1 MCVCECV
8 CVCPHMMSCCDAS
21 QASHARANGPA
32 YFHQVFGVKLKEKKE
47 AMKLKLKTE
56 KMLKLI
62 NIRSPD
68 VKNSLEFQ
76 H

>member
-1 MCVCECV
+1 
-8 CVCPHMMSCCDAS
+8 MMSCCDAS

-47 AMKLKLKTE
+47 AMKLKTE

-62 NIRSPD
+62 IIRSPD
-68 VKNSLEFQ
+68 VKNSLKFQ